1 MTGDGDVTARDG
13 LTANDDVAAPDD
25 KVAILGVGVS
35 AIAYEATI
43 RRLLTAI
50 TARER
55 LRVHFCTVHMIV
67 EATEDETLRTRLND
81 ADIVAPDGMPLV
93 WVGRLRGHSIER
105 VCGPD
110 TMPALLDRG
119 RAIGAR
125 HFFYGGAE
133 GVADQLAARMSARFP
148 ALEVVGTYCPPF
160 RPLTPEED
168 AEVVQM
174 IEESGADCVWVG
186 LGSPKQEHWL
196 AEHRGRLSAPL
207 LLAVGA
213 AFDFHSG
220 TKRRAPR
227 FMQRTGTEWLFRLA
241 SEPRR
246 LLGRYVRTNAAFI
259 WLLGIDAFNSVRR
272 RSVRRPRGGS

>member
-1 MTGDGDVTARDG
+1 VTIDA
-13 LTANDDVAAPDD
+13 TAAESLGIVDLGP
-25 KVAILGVGVS
+25 KVSILGVGVNAIAFES
-35 AIAYEATI
+35 AIERMLA
-43 RRLLTAI
+43 AI
-50 TARER
+50 NDRER
-55 LRVHFCTVHMIV
+55 RRVHFCTVHMII
-67 EATEDETLRTRLND
+67 EATRDDTLTTRLNA

-93 WVGRLRGHSIER
+93 WVGRLRGQRMER

-125 HFFYGGAE
+125 HYFYGGAP
-133 GVADQLAARMSARFP
+133 GVAEELAARMIARYP
-148 ALEVVGTYCPPF
+148 GLNVVGTYCPPF
-160 RPLTPEED
+160 RPLTADED
-168 AEVVQM
+168 AEVVRL

-196 AEHRGRLSAPL
+196 AEHRDLLTAPL

-213 AFDFHSG
+213 AFDFHAG

-227 FMQRTGTEWLFRLA
+227 LMQRTGTEWLFRLA

-246 LLGRYVRTNAAFI
+246 LLGRYVRTNAMFV
-259 WLLGIDAFNSVRR
+259 WLLALEGIGSLRR
-272 RSVRRPRGGS
+272 RSFRRSKEGR

>member
-1 MTGDGDVTARDG
+1 VTAEG
-13 LTANDDVAAPDD
+13 GA
-25 KVAILGVGVS
+25 KVAILGVGVN
-35 AIAYEATI
+35 AISYERTI
-43 RRLLTAI
+43 RRLLDAI
-50 TARER
+50 TRRER
-55 LRVHFCTVHMIV
+55 LRVHFCTVHMII
-67 EATEDETLRTRLND
+67 EATEDQTLRARLNA

-93 WVGRLRGHSIER
+93 WIARLRGHRIER

-110 TMPALLDRG
+110 TMATLLDRG

-125 HFFYGGAE
+125 HFFYGGAP
-133 GVADQLAARMSARFP
+133 GVAEQLAAHMIARYP
-148 ALEVVGTYCPPF
+148 GLNVVGTHCPAF
-160 RPLTPEED
+160 RPLTADEN
-168 AEVVQM
+168 AEVVRL

-196 AEHRGRLSAPL
+196 AEHRERLSAPL

-246 LLGRYVRTNAAFI
+246 LLGRYVRTNAMFV
-259 WLLGIDAFNSVRR
+259 WLLAVDGFGSVRR
-272 RSVRRPRGGS
+272 RAVRRLRGGS

>member
-1 MTGDGDVTARDG
+1 M
-13 LTANDDVAAPDD
+13 
-25 KVAILGVGVS
+25 
-35 AIAYEATI
+35 
-43 RRLLTAI
+43 
-50 TARER
+50 
-55 LRVHFCTVHMIV
+55 
-67 EATEDETLRTRLND
+67 
-81 ADIVAPDGMPLV
+81 
-93 WVGRLRGHSIER
+93 ER

-125 HFFYGGAE
+125 HFFYGGAP
-133 GVADQLAARMSARFP
+133 GVADRLAASMSAQFP
-148 ALEVVGTYCPPF
+148 GLAVAGTYCPPF
-160 RPLTPEED
+160 RPLTADED
-168 AEVVQM
+168 AEVVRM

-196 AEHRGRLSAPL
+196 AEHRDRLSAPL

-227 FMQRTGTEWLFRLA
+227 LMQRTGTEWLFRLA

-246 LLGRYVRTNAAFI
+246 LLGRYVRTNARFVF
-259 WLLGIDAFNSVRR
+259 LLAADAFESVRR
-272 RSVRRPRGGS
+272 RSVRS